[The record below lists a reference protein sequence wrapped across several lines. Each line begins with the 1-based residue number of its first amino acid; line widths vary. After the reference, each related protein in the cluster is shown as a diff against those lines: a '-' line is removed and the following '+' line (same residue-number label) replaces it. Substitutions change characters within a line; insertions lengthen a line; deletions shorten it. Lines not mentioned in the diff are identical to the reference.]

1 MRQPPTARG
10 ERDPHDLAG
19 KDKLGGYLE
28 GRKIVCQRFRFAQH
42 AALQNV
48 QRKLVAPPLG
58 PLGRMKPAGF
68 RLVVQREPTTPSACK
83 LRRFNMPGACIR
95 RASHYI
101 GPASLLAEMFDGLG
115 PIRR

>member
-10 ERDPHDLAG
+10 EWDPHDLAG

-48 QRKLVAPPLG
+48 QRKLVALPLG
-58 PLGRMKPAGF
+58 PLGTDEAGG
-68 RLVVQREPTTPSACK
+68 LQAGGPTGTHNT
-83 LRRFNMPGACIR
+83 LRV
-95 RASHYI
+95 
-101 GPASLLAEMFDGLG
+101 
-115 PIRR
+115 

>member
-1 MRQPPTARG
+1 MRASAMRQPPTPRG
-10 ERDPHDLAG
+10 EWDPHDLAG

-68 RLVVQREPTTPSACK
+68 RLVGLTGTHNTPPRVSS
-83 LRRFNMPGACIR
+83 GASIC
-95 RASHYI
+95 RAL
-101 GPASLLAEMFDGLG
+101 AS
-115 PIRR
+115 